1 MESKSK
7 SHLLK
12 IALFATGF
20 AGIVAEYTLSTLAS
34 YFLGN
39 QLLQWT
45 LIISIMMFSMGL
57 GSQLSKFFDKKLL
70 ETFLVLEFLLS
81 IFSSFSAILVYMVAG
96 TSELTWV
103 LVYAL
108 SIIVGMLIGME
119 IPLVTRINE
128 QFQSLRE
135 NISSVMAVDYFGSLL
150 GGGFF
155 AFIGIPYLGMTYTPF
170 VLGTINFLVAV
181 LLFFRFK
188 SHIQKFRV
196 FQFLALAVVVIL
208 GMGLFFAE
216 PIIQYGEQSRYKEK
230 VIYQNQSKYQKIVM
244 TQWKNEYWLFING
257 NQQLSTLDEWL
268 YHEPLVHPVMKLAN
282 GPKNILILGGGDG
295 CAVREVLKYSSVEK
309 ITLVDLDPQMTKI
322 GKTHPVLKKLN
333 NGALDNE
340 KLTIINQDGFQFLAQ
355 TKEYYDVIM
364 VDLPDPKTVDLSKLY
379 SKEFYQLCYQQLRTN
394 GVIIT
399 QAGSPQFATKA
410 FCCIDLS
417 MQAANFQT
425 APIHNQILTL
435 GEWGFVIGH
444 KSLPKDKL
452 LSTLRSLEFKNI
464 KTRWLNND
472 AMLLITSFGKN
483 DIKVS
488 NTEINTI
495 SNPMLYHYYLNGN
508 WGMY

>member
-196 FQFLALAVVVIL
+196 FQFLALAVVAIL

-230 VIYQNQSKYQKIVM
+230 VIYQNQSKYQK
-244 TQWKNEYWLFING
+244 
-257 NQQLSTLDEWL
+257 LS
-268 YHEPLVHPVMKLAN
+268 
-282 GPKNILILGGGDG
+282 LIH
-295 CAVREVLKYSSVEK
+295 
-309 ITLVDLDPQMTKI
+309 I
-322 GKTHPVLKKLN
+322 
-333 NGALDNE
+333 
-340 KLTIINQDGFQFLAQ
+340 
-355 TKEYYDVIM
+355 
-364 VDLPDPKTVDLSKLY
+364 
-379 SKEFYQLCYQQLRTN
+379 
-394 GVIIT
+394 
-399 QAGSPQFATKA
+399 
-410 FCCIDLS
+410 
-417 MQAANFQT
+417 
-425 APIHNQILTL
+425 
-435 GEWGFVIGH
+435 
-444 KSLPKDKL
+444 
-452 LSTLRSLEFKNI
+452 
-464 KTRWLNND
+464 
-472 AMLLITSFGKN
+472 
-483 DIKVS
+483 
-488 NTEINTI
+488 
-495 SNPMLYHYYLNGN
+495 
-508 WGMY
+508 